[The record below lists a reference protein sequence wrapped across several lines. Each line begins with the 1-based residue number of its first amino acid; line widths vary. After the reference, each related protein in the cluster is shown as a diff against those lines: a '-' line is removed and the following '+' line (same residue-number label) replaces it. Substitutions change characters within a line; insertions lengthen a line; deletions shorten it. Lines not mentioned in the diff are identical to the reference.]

1 MSTQVA
7 APPSSQTRAR
17 QRRIP
22 AFLTALVGGGFVA
35 AAPFVARHFDGS
47 ADEFSSRTHP
57 VLPLLGWL
65 ACAALGAIVLTHR
78 LQLAFSV
85 DEGSTVAIAYD
96 LLPLALFITPVIA
109 VWSLVSGHLLLAAAA
124 AILAGYHLS
133 LILPRLTRDRIP
145 AWAHTAPHLRLV
157 FANVYVDNQTPEA
170 AAAQLVGTGADVI
183 VIAESTP
190 EFFDL
195 FDAAGGDESY
205 PYRLFDPDDTSDY
218 AVAIA
223 SAHPLGKRSVMHTVG
238 PLSVAVAEVE
248 VGGASATVAALNP
261 MTAFDPD
268 GHATW
273 KQQIEA
279 LKEFIP
285 TIEGPLVIVG
295 DLNSTSYRPEFKE
308 LLDLGLID
316 GIDSLGEGWRPSF
329 TLQSVWPLGAL
340 GAIARIDHAL
350 LNAQICSLHVKNLP
364 AKGSDHRPFDI
375 ILAIRHDD
383 S

>member
-1 MSTQVA
+1 M
-7 APPSSQTRAR
+7 
-17 QRRIP
+17 P

-35 AAPFVARHFDGS
+35 AAPLVTHHFDGS
-47 ADEFSSRTHP
+47 ADEFSQRTLP
-57 VLPLLGWL
+57 VLPLLGWV
-65 ACAALGAIVLTHR
+65 ACAVLGAIVLTHR
-78 LQLAFSV
+78 VHLAISV

-96 LLPLALFITPVIA
+96 LLPLALFVTPVIA
-109 VWSLVSGHLLLAAAA
+109 IWSLASGHLLLAAAA
-124 AILAGYHLS
+124 AILAGYHLT
-133 LILPRLTRDRIP
+133 LIVPRLTHDRIP
-145 AWAHTAPHLRLV
+145 EWAHSAPRLTLV
-157 FANVYVDNQTPEA
+157 FANVYVDNATPEA

-190 EFFDL
+190 KFFGH
-195 FDAAGGDESY
+195 FDDAGGDVSH

-223 SAHPLGKRSVMHTVG
+223 SARPLGKRSVMHTVG
-238 PLSVAVAEVE
+238 PLSLAVAEVE
-248 VGGASATVAALNP
+248 VGGATVSIAALNP

-273 KQQIEA
+273 KEQIEA

-295 DLNSTSYRPEFKE
+295 DLNATSYRPEFKE
-308 LLDLGLID
+308 LLDLGLTD
-316 GIDSLGEGWRPSF
+316 GIDSLGQAWRPSF

-350 LNAQICSLHVKNLP
+350 LNDQVCSMHVKNLP
-364 AKGSDHRPFDI
+364 AKGSDHRPFEI
-375 ILAIRHDD
+375 ILAIRSDD
-383 S
+383 A